1 MVHICNGILFSHKNE
16 WNPAIFDPM
25 DGPQGHY
32 TKWNESD
39 GEKQYYM
46 TSFYVRSKKQKQK
59 QITKITKTKVRDTEN
74 WLVAARS
81 KAGSWEDEEGGKWY
95 SEMEA
100 RMYSS
105 VRRTLKMEL
114 LLA

>member
-81 KAGSWEDEEGGKWY
+81 KAGSWEDEEGGKNGWRD
-95 SEMEA
+95 SKGMN
-100 RMYSS
+100 S
-105 VRRTLKMEL
+105 VIK
-114 LLA
+114 